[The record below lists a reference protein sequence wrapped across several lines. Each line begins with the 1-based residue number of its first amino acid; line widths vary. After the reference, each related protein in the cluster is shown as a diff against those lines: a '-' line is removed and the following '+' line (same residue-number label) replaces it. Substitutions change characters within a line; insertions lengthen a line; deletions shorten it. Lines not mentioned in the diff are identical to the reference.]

1 LPFARVHHAFE
12 SLMLKRL
19 FVGLL
24 LGLFLGSAMAAVA
37 TQVLHIDFAGAGA
50 VLAYLFAAATGA
62 LLGLV
67 AGKPI
72 WSQTGKI
79 EAGLKSFF
87 GALISLGLMFA
98 LRRWVHFDIDL
109 ASIKAGAGPVGDLPA
124 TTLPPIAALLGA
136 FFELDN
142 TPESDKD
149 EKSGGAKETDKKVR
163 VAASGKKAA
172 LVDDLEDEEP
182 VAKKKSR
189 S

>member
-1 LPFARVHHAFE
+1 
-12 SLMLKRL
+12 MLKRL

-37 TQVLHIDFAGAGA
+37 TQVLHVDFTGGGA
-50 VLAYLFAAATGA
+50 VLAYLFAAVTGA

-109 ASIKAGAGPVGDLPA
+109 ASIKAGAGSVGDLPA

-136 FFELDN
+136 FFEIDN
-142 TPESDKD
+142 TPETEEKDAKGGKAGDKAD
-149 EKSGGAKETDKKVR
+149 AKVR
-163 VAASGKKAA
+163 VATSKKKTAE
-172 LVDDLEDEEP
+172 LDEFEDDEP
-182 VAKKKSR
+182 VAAKKKR
-189 S
+189 

>member
-1 LPFARVHHAFE
+1 
-12 SLMLKRL
+12 MLKRL
-19 FVGLL
+19 FMGLL

-37 TQVLHIDFAGAGA
+37 TQVLHVSFAGAGA
-50 VLAYLFAAATGA
+50 VLAYLFAAGTGA

-79 EAGLKSFF
+79 EAGLKAFF

-98 LRRWVHFDIDL
+98 IRRWVHMDIDL

-136 FFELDN
+136 FFEIDN

-149 EKSGGAKETDKKVR
+149 DEKSTKGSDKKVR
-163 VAASGKKAA
+163 IDVSKKKSADE
-172 LVDDLEDEEP
+172 DDLDDEES
-182 VAKKKSR
+182 VAAKKKR
-189 S
+189 

>member
-1 LPFARVHHAFE
+1 MAFARVHHAFE

-79 EAGLKSFF
+79 EAGLKAFF

-109 ASIKAGAGPVGDLPA
+109 ASIKAGAG
-124 TTLPPIAALLGA
+124 LGFLGTKTSRTA
-136 FFELDN
+136 NVMRPRADADAWRRPS
-142 TPESDKD
+142 T
-149 EKSGGAKETDKKVR
+149 GR
-163 VAASGKKAA
+163 HAS
-172 LVDDLEDEEP
+172 
-182 VAKKKSR
+182 
-189 S
+189 

>member
-1 LPFARVHHAFE
+1 
-12 SLMLKRL
+12 MLKRL

-37 TQVLHIDFAGAGA
+37 TQVLHVSFAGGGA
-50 VLAYLFAAATGA
+50 VLAYLFAAGTGA

-109 ASIKAGAGPVGDLPA
+109 ASIKAGAGAVGDLPA

-142 TPESDKD
+142 TPETEDKD
-149 EKSGGAKETDKKVR
+149 AEKSGGKGADKKVR
-163 VAASGKKAA
+163 IADSGKKAA
-172 LVDDLEDEEP
+172 VAEDLDDEEP

-189 S
+189 G

>member
-1 LPFARVHHAFE
+1 
-12 SLMLKRL
+12 MLKRL
-19 FVGLL
+19 FIGLL
-24 LGLFLGSAMAAVA
+24 LGLFLGSALAAVA
-37 TQVLHIDFAGAGA
+37 TQVLHIDFAGNGA
-50 VLAYLFAAATGA
+50 VLAYLFAAGTGA

-98 LRRWVHFDIDL
+98 LRRWVHFDVDL
-109 ASIKAGAGPVGDLPA
+109 ASIKAGTGAVGDLPA

-142 TPESDKD
+142 TPEVEGKD
-149 EKSGGAKETDKKVR
+149 EKKSDDKKVR
-163 VAASGKKAA
+163 VTAGPSKKAEPSEERE
-172 LVDDLEDEEP
+172 DDEP
-182 VAKKKSR
+182 AAAKKKR
-189 S
+189 